1 MQKLLTLT
9 FIQGFMRWSVMVTV
23 FILGGIT
30 LLYASKGYSQL
41 LQQVRVTEKFEN
53 ESLASCVKKL
63 ESGYHL
69 SFGYDNQELVRYQ
82 VKKLKFVN
90 ERLDKVLDALLENT
104 PLKYVEKNGVL
115 LIIKQASQPL
125 AHLQPTG
132 PGKIKGKV
140 TEGDNGPPVPGVTV
154 KVTGTKYYAI
164 TNENGA
170 FEITLPAGTYQL
182 TFSSIGFNKA
192 EVSTVKVLSDAVTQ
206 QAVSLFIAPSR
217 LTEAVVIGY
226 GVQERRSLL
235 GAVATYSPTDEPGQS
250 PLTIDQA
257 MIGKLPGVF
266 IAPSSG
272 VPGAASNIT
281 IRGIS
286 TLNANGNSPLIVV
299 DGVPIYGIDPN
310 LNTVDYNK
318 GGSPGFSFG
327 GNQVVNEYRQPT
339 TFEKNPLATL
349 NPDDIESVEVL
360 KDAYS
365 TAIYGS
371 RGSAGVIL
379 ITTKKGAKGKMRVDV
394 QVSSSLSKPRAVPAV
409 MSGEQYA
416 DFYTELFRQK
426 DSIGKATSGSWYI
439 PFNYKFPKGVNTNW
453 LDEVVRNAYGANA
466 VISMSGGT
474 EKSNYYVSLGYNKEQ
489 SYIINNDLT
498 RYQGRV
504 NFDNQMSKSLKVG
517 VSMTLNQTVNNSLSA
532 QNVYRSAVQKAPN
545 ITVFDS
551 TGTRYNWLFG
561 NNPTGPED
569 VSNPVGEARSG
580 KNYNTDN
587 LVLGNVFADLKL
599 LPWLSLHSDV
609 GIDWI
614 SSRAYSRIIDRPKT
628 IGGSATETQQQL
640 RKWVVNNRLDINRVI
655 GNGHAVSAMLGQ
667 SFEKS
672 VENTNSVTGTGFLN
686 DDMLSIVTANNKR
699 VQNSLQQ
706 QWAQVSFL
714 SRLNYEYKHKYM
726 AGATYRLDGSS
737 RFSANHRYV
746 GFPSFALGWVPS
758 EEGFLKGSKAIE
770 QLKIRASVGF
780 TGNDG
785 GNGYYGNQ
793 GQYVVNVYGATY
805 GNVSAIDNKQPAN
818 PNLQWERT
826 TTWNVGADYS
836 LWQGRLRGS
845 IDYYRRQTSNAI
857 LQSALPYFMG
867 FDLQQQNRAD
877 LTNKGIEFSLTS
889 LNVTAKNF
897 SWTTNFNIS
906 GNRNTV
912 TRLHQIDEEQL
923 AAENEISGG
932 RFWRI
937 GHSATAFYLY
947 DWSGVNAANGQP
959 QWADNSGKISEVPI
973 QKQYPDAPYT
983 QRKYMGDAMPVVFG
997 GFGNTFTYKGFELNC
1012 FCSFSAGNK
1021 IYNGAKAAMYSYL
1034 GSSYSSANVYNLSAD
1049 LLNYWK
1055 TPGQKTAIPALING
1069 SNYALAGFGTSYDYT
1084 LDRKNSR
1091 FLEDASFVKLR
1102 SLLLGYNFNSNQ
1114 LKGMKIF
1121 TALKLYAEANN
1132 LFILTKYSGLD
1143 PEVSAYGSSA
1153 LNMGFDELTM
1163 PAPRTWRVGIK
1174 ASF

>member
-1 MQKLLTLT
+1 MQKSLTLT
-9 FIQGFMRWSVMVTV
+9 FIQGLMRWSVMVTV

-30 LLYASKGYSQL
+30 LLYANNGYSQL

-90 ERLDKVLDALLENT
+90 ERLEKVLQALLENT
-104 PLKYVEKNGVL
+104 PLTYVEKNGVL
-115 LIIKQASQPL
+115 LIVKQAAAPVTPMQ
-125 AHLQPTG
+125 QTG
-132 PGKIKGKV
+132 PGKIKGV
-140 TEGDNGPPVPGVTV
+140 VREGEQGPPVPGVTV
-154 KVTGTKYYAI
+154 KVNDTKYYAV
-164 TNENGA
+164 TNTAGA
-170 FEITLPAGTYQL
+170 FEITLPAGSYTL
-182 TFSSIGFNKA
+182 TFTSIGYGAEELKA
-192 EVSTVKVLSDAVTQ
+192 VKVLSGVVTAQ
-206 QAVSLFIAPSR
+206 NVALFIAASR

-235 GAVATYSPTDEPGQS
+235 GSVATYNASKEPGQS

-286 TLNANGNSPLIVV
+286 TLNTNGNAPLIVV

-318 GGSPGFSFG
+318 GSSTGFSYG

-349 NPDDIESVEVL
+349 NPDDIESIEVL

-394 QVSSSLSKPRAVPAV
+394 QVSTSLSQPRQLPSV

-426 DSIGKATSGSWYI
+426 DSLGKAASGNWYI

-453 LDEVVRNAYGANA
+453 LDEVVRNAYGTNA
-466 VISMSGGT
+466 VVSMSGGT
-474 EKSNYYVSLGYNKEQ
+474 EKSNYYVSLGYNKDQ
-489 SYIINNDLT
+489 AYIINNDLT

-504 NFDNQMSKSLKVG
+504 NFDNQMSKALKVG
-517 VSMTLNQTVNNSLSA
+517 VSMTLNQTTNNSLSA
-532 QNVYRSAVQKAPN
+532 QNVYRSAIQKAPN
-545 ITVFDS
+545 ISVYDS
-551 TGTRYNWLFG
+551 TGKYNWLYG

-569 VSNPVGEARSG
+569 VSNPVAEARSG

-599 LPWLSLHSDV
+599 LPWLSAHTDV

-614 SSRAYSRIIDRPKT
+614 SSRAYSRIIDRPKNK
-628 IGGSATETQQQL
+628 GGAATETQQQL
-640 RKWVVNNRLDINRVI
+640 RKWVINNRLDINKVL
-655 GNGHAVSAMLGQ
+655 GDGHAVSAMLGQ

-672 VENTNSVTGTGFLN
+672 VENTNSVNGKGFLN
-686 DDMLSIVTANNKR
+686 DDMLSILTATDKR

-726 AGATYRLDGSS
+726 AGVTYRLDGSS

-746 GFPSFALGWVPS
+746 GFPSFAIGWVPS
-758 EEGFLKGSKAIE
+758 EEHFMKGAKAIE
-770 QLKIRASVGF
+770 QLKIRASIGF

-793 GQYVVNVYGATY
+793 GQYVINVYGATY
-805 GNVSAIDNKQPAN
+805 GNVSTIDNKQPAN

-826 TTWNVGADYS
+826 TTWNVGADFS
-836 LWQGRLRGS
+836 LWEGRISGS
-845 IDYYRRQTSNAI
+845 VDYYRRQTSNAI

-877 LTNKGIEFSLTS
+877 LTNKGIEFSINSENMST
-889 LNVTAKNF
+889 KNF
-897 SWTTNFNIS
+897 RWNTTFNIS
-906 GNRNTV
+906 GNRNIV

-932 RFWRI
+932 RFWRV

-947 DWSGVNAANGQP
+947 EWAGVNNSNGQP
-959 QWADNSGKISEVPI
+959 QWSDNSGKVSEVPI

-983 QRKYMGDAMPVVFG
+983 NRKYMGDAMPVVFG
-997 GFGNTFTYKGFELNC
+997 GLGNTFTYKGFELNC
-1012 FCSFSAGNK
+1012 FFSFSAGNK
-1021 IYNGAKAAMYSYL
+1021 MYNGAKAAMYSYL
-1034 GSSYSSANVYNLSAD
+1034 GSSSAANNVYNLSAD

-1055 TPGQKTAIPALING
+1055 LPGQATNIPALINA
-1069 SNYALAGFGTSYDYT
+1069 SNYSQAGFGTSYDYT

-1102 SLLLGYNFNSNQ
+1102 SLLLGYNLSSRQ
-1114 LKGMKIF
+1114 LKGMKVF
-1121 TALKLYAEANN
+1121 TALKLYAEVNN

-1163 PAPRTWRVGIK
+1163 PSPRTWRAGIK

>member
-1 MQKLLTLT
+1 MQKSLTLT
-9 FIQGFMRWSVMVTV
+9 FIQGLMRWSVMVTV

-30 LLYASKGYSQL
+30 LLYANNGYSQL
-41 LQQVRVTEKFEN
+41 LQQVRVTEKFGN

-90 ERLDKVLDALLENT
+90 ERLEKVLQVLLENT

-115 LIIKQASQPL
+115 LIVKQAAPPIMPL
-125 AHLQPTG
+125 QQTG
-132 PGKIKGKV
+132 PGKIKGIVK
-140 TEGDNGPPVPGVTV
+140 EGEQGPPVPGVTV
-154 KVTGTKYYAI
+154 KVTGTKYYAV
-164 TNENGA
+164 TNAEGN
-170 FEITLPAGTYQL
+170 FEISLPAGTYHL
-182 TFSSIGFNKA
+182 TFTSIGYGA
-192 EVSTVKVLSDAVTQ
+192 EELKSVKVLPGTVTTQ
-206 QAVSLFIAPSR
+206 TVNLLVAASR

-235 GAVATYSPTDEPGQS
+235 GSVATYDATREPGQS
-250 PLTIDQA
+250 PLSIDQA

-318 GGSPGFSFG
+318 GSAAGFSYG

-339 TFEKNPLATL
+339 TFEKNPLATI
-349 NPDDIESVEVL
+349 NPDDIESIEVL

-379 ITTKKGAKGKMRVDV
+379 ITTKKGTKGKMRVDV
-394 QVSSSLSKPRAVPAV
+394 QVSTGLSKPRELPAV
-409 MSGEQYA
+409 MTGDQYA

-426 DSIGKATSGSWYI
+426 DSIGKATSGNWYI
-439 PFNYKFPKGVNTNW
+439 PFNYKFPKGTNTNW
-453 LDEVVRNAYGANA
+453 LNEVVRNAYNNNA
-466 VISMSGGT
+466 LVSMSGGT
-474 EKSNYYVSLGYNKEQ
+474 DKSNYYVSLGYNKDQ
-489 SYIINNDLT
+489 AYIINNDLT

-504 NFDNQMSKSLKVG
+504 NFDNQMSKALKVG
-517 VSMTLNQTVNNSLSA
+517 VSMTLNQTTNNALSA
-532 QNVYRSAVQKAPN
+532 QSVYRGAIQKAPN
-545 ITVFDS
+545 IPVFDS
-551 TGTRYNWLFG
+551 TGKYNWLNG
-561 NNPTGPED
+561 KNPTGPED

-580 KNYNTDN
+580 QNYNTDN
-587 LVLGNVFADLKL
+587 RVLGNVFADLKL
-599 LPWLSLHSDV
+599 LPWLSAHSDV

-614 SSRAYSRIIDRPKT
+614 SSRAYNRIIDRPKN

-640 RKWVVNNRLDINRVI
+640 RKWVINNRLDINKII
-655 GNGHAVSAMLGQ
+655 GNGHAISAMLGQ

-672 VENTNSVTGTGFLN
+672 VENINSVNGKGFMN
-686 DDMLSIVTANNKR
+686 DDMLSILTATDKR

-726 AGATYRLDGSS
+726 AGVTYRLDGSS

-746 GFPSFALGWVPS
+746 GFPSFAAGWALS
-758 EEGFLKGSKAIE
+758 EENFLKGSKAIE
-770 QLKIRASVGF
+770 QLKVRASVGF

-793 GQYVVNVYGATY
+793 GQYVINVNGATY
-805 GNVSAIDNKQPAN
+805 GNTPTIDNQQPAN

-826 TTWNVGADYS
+826 TTWNIGADYS
-836 LWQGRLRGS
+836 LWQGRISGS
-845 IDYYRRQTSNAI
+845 VDYYRRQTSNAI

-877 LTNKGIEFSLTS
+877 LTNKGIEFSINSQNMAT
-889 LNVTAKNF
+889 KNF
-897 SWTTNFNIS
+897 HWSTTFNIS
-906 GNRNTV
+906 GNRNVV

-923 AAENEISGG
+923 AAENETTGG
-932 RFWRI
+932 RFWRV

-947 DWSGVNAANGQP
+947 DWAGVNPANGQP
-959 QWADNSGKISEVPI
+959 QWSDQSGKVSEVPI
-973 QKQYPDAPYT
+973 QKQFPDAPYVN
-983 QRKYMGDAMPVVFG
+983 RKYMGDAMPVVFG
-997 GFGNTFTYKGFELNC
+997 GLGNTFTWKGFELNC
-1012 FCSFSAGNK
+1012 FFSFSAGNK
-1021 IYNGAKAAMYSYL
+1021 MYNGAKAAMYSYL
-1034 GSSYSSANVYNLSAD
+1034 GSSSTANNVYNLSPD

-1055 TPGQKTAIPALING
+1055 TPGQKTDIPALINA
-1069 SNYALAGFGTSYDYT
+1069 SNYSQAGFGSLYDYT

-1102 SLLLGYNFNSNQ
+1102 SLLLGYNFNSRQ
-1114 LKGMKIF
+1114 LKGTRIF
-1121 TALKLYAEANN
+1121 TALKVYTEVNN

-1163 PAPRTWRVGIK
+1163 PSPRTWRVGIK

>member
-1 MQKLLTLT
+1 MQKSLTLT
-9 FIQGFMRWSVMVTV
+9 FIPGLMRWSVMVTV

-30 LLYASKGYSQL
+30 LLYANNGYSQP

-90 ERLDKVLDALLENT
+90 ERLEKVLQALLENT

-115 LIIKQASQPL
+115 LIVKQAAPPIVN
-125 AHLQPTG
+125 LQQTG
-132 PGKIKGKV
+132 PGKIKGVVK
-140 TEGDNGPPVPGVTV
+140 EGEQGPPVPGVTV
-154 KVTGTKYYAI
+154 KVAGTKYYAV
-164 TNENGA
+164 TNIEGG
-170 FEITLPAGTYQL
+170 FEISLPAGTYHL
-182 TFSSIGFNKA
+182 TFTSIGYGAEELKA
-192 EVSTVKVLSDAVTQ
+192 VKVLPGVVTS
-206 QAVSLFIAPSR
+206 ATVNLFIAASR

-235 GAVATYSPTDEPGQS
+235 GAVATYEASKESGQM

-286 TLNANGNSPLIVV
+286 TLNTNGNSPLIVV

-318 GGSPGFSFG
+318 GNSPGFAYG

-394 QVSSSLSKPRAVPAV
+394 QVSTSLSKPRELPSI
-409 MSGEQYA
+409 MTGDQYA

-426 DSIGKATSGSWYI
+426 DSIGKATSGNWYT
-439 PFNYKFPKGVNTNW
+439 PLNYNFSKGNGTNW
-453 LDEVVRNAYGANA
+453 LNEVVRNAYGNNA
-466 VISMSGGT
+466 VVSMSGGT
-474 EKSNYYVSLGYNKEQ
+474 DKSNYYVSLGYNKEQ
-489 SYIINNDLT
+489 AYIINNDLT

-504 NFDNQMSKSLKVG
+504 NFDNQMSKSLKIG
-517 VSMTLNQTVNNSLSA
+517 VSMTLNQTTNNSLSA
-532 QNVYRSAVQKAPN
+532 QNVYRSAIQKAPN
-545 ITVFDS
+545 IGIYDS
-551 TGTRYNWLFG
+551 TGKYNWLYG
-561 NNPTGPED
+561 NNPTGPEE

-599 LPWLSLHSDV
+599 LPWLSAHSDV

-614 SSRAYSRIIDRPKT
+614 SSRAYDRIIDRPQT

-640 RKWVVNNRLDINRVI
+640 RKWVINNRLDINKVI

-672 VENTNSVTGTGFLN
+672 VENTNSVSGKGFLN
-686 DDMLSIVTANNKR
+686 DDMLSILTAKDKR

-706 QWAQVSFL
+706 QWAQVSFM
-714 SRLNYEYKHKYM
+714 SRLNYEYKHRYM
-726 AGATYRLDGSS
+726 AGITYRLDGSS

-746 GFPSFALGWVPS
+746 GFPSFAAGWALS
-758 EEGFLKGSKAIE
+758 EESFLKGSRAVE
-770 QLKIRASVGF
+770 QLKLRASVGF

-793 GQYVVNVYGATY
+793 GQYVINVYGATY
-805 GNVSAIDNKQPAN
+805 GNTPTIDNQQPAN

-826 TTWNVGADYS
+826 TTWNIGADYS
-836 LWQGRLRGS
+836 LWKGRISGS
-845 IDYYRRQTSNAI
+845 VDYYRRQTSNAI

-877 LTNKGIEFSLTS
+877 LTNKGIEFSINSQNMATKDFHW
-889 LNVTAKNF
+889 N
-897 SWTTNFNIS
+897 TTFNIS

-923 AAENEISGG
+923 AAENETTGG
-932 RFWRI
+932 RFWRV

-947 DWSGVNAANGQP
+947 DWAGVNASNGQP
-959 QWADNSGKISEVPI
+959 QWSDNSGKVSEVPI
-973 QKQYPDAPYT
+973 QKQYPDAPYVN
-983 QRKYMGDAMPVVFG
+983 RKYMGDAMPVVFG
-997 GFGNTFTYKGFELNC
+997 GLGNTFTWKGFELNC
-1012 FCSFSAGNK
+1012 FFSFSAGNK
-1021 IYNGAKAAMYSYL
+1021 MYNGAKAAMYSYL
-1034 GSSYSSANVYNLSAD
+1034 GSSSFANNVYNLSSD
-1049 LLNYWK
+1049 LVNYWK
-1055 TPGQKTAIPALING
+1055 TPGQKTDIPALING
-1069 SNYALAGFGTSYDYT
+1069 SNYSQVGFGTSYDYT
-1084 LDRKNSR
+1084 LDRKSSR

-1102 SLLLGYNFNSNQ
+1102 SLLLGYNFNDQQ
-1114 LKGMKIF
+1114 LKGARIF
-1121 TALKLYAEANN
+1121 TALKLYAEVNN

-1163 PAPRTWRVGIK
+1163 PSPRTWRVGIK

>member
-1 MQKLLTLT
+1 
-9 FIQGFMRWSVMVTV
+9 MRWSVMVTV
-23 FILGGIT
+23 FILGGFT

-41 LQQVRVTEKFEN
+41 LRQVRVTEKFEN

-90 ERLDKVLDALLENT
+90 EPLANVLDALLANT
-104 PLKYVEKNGVL
+104 PLKYVERNGVL
-115 LIIKQASQPL
+115 LIIKQAPAPAKVTML
-125 AHLQPTG
+125 AIPQTG
-132 PGKIKGKV
+132 PGKIKGV
-140 TEGDNGPPVPGVTV
+140 VREGPQGAPVPGVTV
-154 KVTGTKYYAI
+154 KVTGTKYYAV
-164 TNENGA
+164 TNPDGT
-170 FEITLPAGTYQL
+170 FEINLPAGTYSMSF
-182 TFSSIGFNKA
+182 TSIGYGA
-192 EVSTVKVLSDAVTQ
+192 VTLPGVKVLSDAVTSRDVTLYI
-206 QAVSLFIAPSR
+206 QALR
-217 LTEAVVIGY
+217 LTEAVTIGY

-235 GAVATYSPTDEPGQS
+235 GAVATYKAGEEPGQS

-257 MIGKLPGVF
+257 MVGKLPGVF

-286 TLNANGNSPLIVV
+286 TLNSSGNSPLIVV

-318 GGSPGFSFG
+318 GSSPEFAFG

-394 QVSSSLSKPRAVPAV
+394 QVSSSLSKPRQLPAV
-409 MSGEQYA
+409 MTGKQFG

-426 DSIGKATSGSWYI
+426 DSIGKATSGNWYT
-439 PFNYKFPKGVNTNW
+439 PLNYKFPTNVNTNW
-453 LDEVVRNAYGANA
+453 LDEVVRNAWGTNA
-466 VISMSGGT
+466 VVSMSGGT
-474 EKSNYYVSLGYNKEQ
+474 DKTNYYVSLGYNKDQ
-489 SYIINNDLT
+489 SYIINNELT

-517 VSMTLNQTVNNSLSA
+517 VSMTLNQTLNNALSA
-532 QNVYRSAVQKAPN
+532 QNVYRNAIQKAPN
-545 ITVFDS
+545 ISVFDS
-551 TGTRYNWLFG
+551 TGTKYNWLYG
-561 NNPTGPED
+561 NNPTGPEN
-569 VSNPVGEARSG
+569 VSNPVGEARTG

-587 LVLGNVFADLKL
+587 LVLGNVFADLKI
-599 LPWLSLHSDV
+599 LPWLTAHSDV

-614 SSRAYSRIIDRPKT
+614 SSRAYDRIIDRPQN

-640 RKWVVNNRLDINRVI
+640 RKWVINNRIDINKIV
-655 GNGHAVSAMLGQ
+655 GDGHAISAMLGQ

-672 VENTNSVTGTGFLN
+672 VENTNSVNGRGFMN
-686 DDMLSIVTANNKR
+686 DDMLSIATATDKR
-699 VQNSLQQ
+699 VSNSLEQ

-714 SRLNYEYKHKYM
+714 SRINYEYKHKYLV
-726 AGATYRLDGSS
+726 GTTYRLDGSS

-746 GFPSFALGWVPS
+746 GFPSFALGWALS
-758 EEGFLKGSKAIE
+758 EENFLKGSKVIE
-770 QLKIRASVGF
+770 QLKLRASVGF

-793 GQYVVNVYGATY
+793 GQYAIGVYGATY
-805 GNVSAIDNKQPAN
+805 GNVPTIDNKQPAN

-826 TTWNVGADYS
+826 TTWNIGADYS
-836 LWQGRLRGS
+836 LWQGRVSGA
-845 IDYYRRQTSNAI
+845 IDYYRRQTANAI

-867 FDLQQQNRAD
+867 FDMQQQNRAD
-877 LTNKGIEFSLTS
+877 LTNKGIEFSVNS
-889 LNVTAKNF
+889 QNVNTKNF
-897 SWTTNFNIS
+897 RWNTSFNIS

-923 AAENEISGG
+923 AAENEITGA
-932 RFWRI
+932 RFWRV

-947 DWSGVNAANGQP
+947 DWVGVNPANGQP
-959 QWADNSGKISEVPI
+959 QWSDGTGKVSEVPI
-973 QKQYPDAPYT
+973 QKQYPDKPYVN
-983 QRKYMGDAMPVVFG
+983 RKYMGDAMPVVFG
-997 GFGNTFTYKGFELNC
+997 GLGNTFGWKGWEMNC
-1012 FCSFSAGNK
+1012 FFSFSAGNK

-1034 GSSYSSANVYNLSAD
+1034 GSSFFANSTYNLSAE

-1055 TPGQKTAIPALING
+1055 APGQQTNVPALINA
-1069 SNYALAGFGTSYDYT
+1069 SNYSQVGFGTSYDYT
-1084 LDRKNSR
+1084 LDRQNSR

-1102 SLLLGYNFNSNQ
+1102 SLLLGYSFNGRQ
-1114 LKGMKIF
+1114 LKGTRVF
-1121 TALKLYAEANN
+1121 TALKLYAEVNN

-1163 PAPRTWRVGIK
+1163 PSPRTWRLGIK